1 MSTYCPKGSSI
12 FYYDFVIDG
21 RRHYGS
27 TKQKTKRAADK
38 VEDQM
43 RAKAVLGKTEKQG
56 KPRITL
62 DEAAGLRE
70 IYLTDRGKWSKTE
83 DYIIAQAVEGLG
95 PEKLLSDITQS
106 DLSDY
111 FARRAGSVS
120 AASVNREIE
129 SIRPI
134 WRGVMRSHDIGE
146 MPHWNALRYAVPTKV
161 HRELFHEEEDALF
174 EHMREDFRGFTE
186 FALKSG
192 WRLREVRHLRWS
204 DLNLSQGIAKTVVKG
219 GDLVARPLTE
229 ELKVIIANQPKV
241 GPFVFT
247 YVCQKS
253 RKAFIDK
260 KGRQHLARLKGERY
274 PFTQWGWRR
283 PWANALKEAG
293 IDSFRF
299 HDLRHTRGTR
309 ILRHTN
315 NLAIAQKALAHKSI
329 KTTLRYARAAD
340 DDVRWGLEVS
350 ESRNI
355 PKAGTTEAR
364 EGRKTGKN

>member
-1 MSTYCPKGSSI
+1 MSTYLPKNSAVY
-12 FYYDFVIDG
+12 YYDFVIG
-21 RRHYGS
+21 GQRYYGS
-27 TKQKTKRAADK
+27 TKQKTKRDADRVEAK
-38 VEDQM
+38 V
-43 RAKAVLGKTEKQG
+43 RAEAVLGTARG
-56 KPRITL
+56 KRPPITL

-70 IYLTDRGKWSKTE
+70 IYLTERGKWSKTE
-83 DYIIAQAVEGLG
+83 DYIIAGAVEGLG
-95 PEKLLSDITQS
+95 SGTYLSDIAQA
-106 DLSDY
+106 DLSAY
-111 FARRAGSVS
+111 FAARAGQVS
-120 AASVNREIE
+120 ASSVNREID

-134 WRGVMRSHDIGE
+134 WRGVMRTHDIGD
-146 MPHWNALRYAVPTKV
+146 MPDWNKLKYKLAERD
-161 HRELFHEEEDALF
+161 HRELFHDEEDALF
-174 EHMREDFRGFTE
+174 TNLRSDFVGFAE

-192 WRLREVRHLRWS
+192 WRLREVRHLRWA
-204 DLNLSQGIAKTVVKG
+204 DLNLGQGIAKTVVKG
-219 GDLVARPLTE
+219 GDTIARPLTE

-253 RKAFIDK
+253 RKAFVDK
-260 KGRQHLARLKGERY
+260 KGRNHPARLKGERY

-283 PWANALKEAG
+283 PWANALAEAG

-315 NLAIAQKALAHKSI
+315 NLAIAQKALGHRSI
-329 KTTLRYARAAD
+329 KTTLRYAKAAD

-355 PKAGTTEAR
+355 PKVGVF
-364 EGRKTGKN
+364 GDGKRQKSGEN